1 MTPQKQKK
9 NTEKIKQFPP
19 PLWGRIKVGG
29 LDREIFTP
37 ILTFPPKGG
46 RNQKVKFQTLGCRLN
61 QYETQAIREQFLNA
75 GYQETETDGEAD
87 LLVLNTCTVTNE
99 SDKESRYLI
108 RKFHRENPDAKI
120 VVTGCYVERNEAE
133 IKSLPGVTLTILN
146 RQKSEFVDLFSVRA
160 GFKPAPTCVNYEL
173 PSKRTYTPL
182 HISGFKEKTRAF
194 IKIQDGCN
202 HACSFC
208 KVVLVRGPARS
219 RALVEVVEE
228 AKRLTGQGFRE
239 VVLTGIQLGSYGYDL
254 KKRQMLRN
262 LIERLSLVDGLHRIR
277 LSSIEPTDVTDEL
290 IEALAENDKV
300 CSHLHIPLQ
309 SGDDQILKQMNRR
322 YRRSFFRDLIQKI
335 TLRVSDFVLT
345 TDVMIGFPGESAEQ
359 FENTVGLLV
368 ETQPYK
374 LHIFPYS
381 RREGTRAARF
391 SDLIHGTEMNRRRD
405 ILLSVEEKLR
415 QNVQKRYL
423 GRSLNVLTEEGNC
436 EEGWVTGRSANYLKV
451 RFPGERMAGVNHQ
464 VKITEIKD
472 SDLLGKIV
480 KAQDDK
486 EIVI

>member
-1 MTPQKQKK
+1 MIPREQEK
-9 NTEKIKQFPP
+9 NTVIPARFRRESKLGSPTHFRR
-19 PLWGRIKVGG
+19 GTSSSSRKVLRALSASAKTFGD
-29 LDREIFTP
+29 DR
-37 ILTFPPKGG
+37 G
-46 RNQKVKFQTLGCRLN
+46 QKVRFKTLGCRLN

-133 IKSLPGVTLTILN
+133 IKSLPGVTLTVLN
-146 RQKSEFVDLFSVRA
+146 RQKSELFNLLESCTSLSLT
-160 GFKPAPTCVNYEL
+160 PAEL

-219 RALVEVVEE
+219 RALEEVVEE
-228 AKRLTGQGFRE
+228 AKRLTGQGFGE

-254 KKRQMLRN
+254 KKRQMLRD
-262 LIERLSLVDGLHRIR
+262 LIERLSLINGLRRIR

-290 IEALAENDKV
+290 IEIMAENNKV

-309 SGDDQILKQMNRR
+309 SGDDQILERMNRR

-345 TDVMIGFPGESAEQ
+345 TDVMIGFPGESTEQ

-415 QNVQKRYL
+415 QNVQERYL
-423 GRSLNVLTEEGNC
+423 GRNLNVLTEEGNC

-451 RFPGERMAGVNHQ
+451 RFPGERVAGMNHQ
-464 VKITEIKD
+464 V
-472 SDLLGKIV
+472 
-480 KAQDDK
+480 
-486 EIVI
+486 EIVDLNGVDLIGRAVNNG